1 MTTLKQKIEMM
12 DNFKGMKAETI
23 QKIENAKSQS
33 EKIGT
38 RLKKITD
45 K

>member
-12 DNFKGMKAETI
+12 DNFKGMKAETLD
-23 QKIENAKSQS
+23 KIENAKTQE
-33 EKIGT
+33 EKIAA